1 MAFDIEGVTPAGG
14 EEERVK
20 AAIAELEKDPH
31 AAHDITVRLTLH
43 IHREYPKHVK
53 VGEDKEGNPI
63 TKIVNSAEEEAEV
76 S

>member
-1 MAFDIEGVTPAGG
+1 MAFDIEGATPVAG

-20 AAIAELEKDPH
+20 AAVAELEKDPH
-31 AAHDITVRLTLH
+31 APREISVRLTLTVH
-43 IHREYPKHVK
+43 HEYPKHVK